1 MLLVVHMSKPI
12 ILPPLCQIIFN
23 FHACMS
29 RKEQTKKE
37 DIPVSQSSPVY
48 PGTHLQVNE
57 LIPSMQVAPFWHGFD
72 AHSSMSL
79 NRKVK
84 LHVRI
89 KLIMIS
95 YIRELALTNDRFL
108 V

>member
-1 MLLVVHMSKPI
+1 M
-12 ILPPLCQIIFN
+12 
-23 FHACMS
+23 
-29 RKEQTKKE
+29 
-37 DIPVSQSSPVY
+37 Y

-108 V
+108 VQVYLSIQYIFNINVLFQLLRNHPNHIVSWIE